1 MLTENAELKEQ
12 VKQLESKCTSLE
24 KDLET
29 YKTSS
34 QQYLFRME
42 RFIGSDSDFRFY
54 TGFPDYAT
62 FKIFFDYL
70 SPACTSLIYYGSNTE
85 ILVK

>member
-1 MLTENAELKEQ
+1 MLTENAKLKEQ
-12 VKQLESKCTSLE
+12 VKQLESKCTYPFE

-34 QQYLFRME
+34 QQYLFPME

-54 TGFPDYAT
+54 TGFPDYA
-62 FKIFFDYL
+62 IH
-70 SPACTSLIYYGSNTE
+70 IQYYDTQRM
-85 ILVK
+85 VKMF